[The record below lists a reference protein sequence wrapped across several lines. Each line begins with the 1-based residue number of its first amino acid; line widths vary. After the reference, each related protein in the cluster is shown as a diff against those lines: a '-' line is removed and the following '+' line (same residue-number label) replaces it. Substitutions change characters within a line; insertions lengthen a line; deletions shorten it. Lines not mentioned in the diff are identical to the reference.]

1 MKLSILKKINKA
13 SYKYLVLGIISLSIC
28 IYYITQNI
36 SLFKPSIILPIKKF
50 IHECI
55 NLPNTISKITDIQKE
70 NDRLQSYVATL
81 ESKLKVIEQQHSI
94 CNKLNKNIKKFNA
107 LDQKNIEQVLG
118 FEQGIFDSSL
128 IISISNMDSNIKD
141 KNGYIVIADGLVGI
155 VTNTSNNMGLVR
167 TITDSNLFVPVKTK
181 NGITLVLRGTNNNE
195 LVSVAIKQNGKLNIN
210 VGDILYTS
218 GEGGMFPP
226 NIPVAR
232 ITYVD
237 LNKQE
242 VKSCPIVDLTNIEF
256 VTLRKSVK
264 IMLDIV

>member
-1 MKLSILKKINKA
+1 M
-13 SYKYLVLGIISLSIC
+13 
-28 IYYITQNI
+28 YYITQNV
-36 SLFKPSIILPIKKF
+36 SLFKPNIILPIKKF
-50 IHECI
+50 VHECI
-55 NLPNTISKITDIQKE
+55 NLPNTVSKITSIQKE

-81 ESKLKVIEQQHSI
+81 ERKLKVIEQQHSI

-107 LDQKNIEQVLG
+107 LDQNNIESRCDPILIEQVLG
-118 FEQGIFDSSL
+118 FEHGVFDSSL
-128 IISISNMDSNIKD
+128 IISMSNLDNNIKD

-155 VTNTSNNMGLVR
+155 VISTSNNIGLVR
-167 TITDSNLFVPVKTK
+167 TITDSNLYVPVKTK

-195 LVSVAIKQNGKLNIN
+195 LVSVAIKQHGKLNIN

-264 IMLDIV
+264 MMLDIV